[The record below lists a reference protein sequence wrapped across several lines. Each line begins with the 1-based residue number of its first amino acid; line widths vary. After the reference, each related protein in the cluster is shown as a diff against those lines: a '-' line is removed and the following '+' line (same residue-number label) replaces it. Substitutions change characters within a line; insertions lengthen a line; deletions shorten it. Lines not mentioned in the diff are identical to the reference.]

1 LNRRKKREKRREIK
15 KKGLPLIGM
24 IELTQKG
31 HAYVVSNDIIEDVF
45 ISKDNTN
52 HSLNGDKVQII
63 YYRNKKQKLEGEVTH
78 ILEEGNRNFIGTIEF
93 VDDYAFVRCDSRNM
107 PYDIYI
113 SERKLTKVNGD
124 LKLED
129 GMKVLIQVIDFSKGK
144 NPIGRVTKVLG
155 WPGDN
160 DTEINSI
167 MAEFDLP
174 MEFPDEVLETANEIS
189 DVISEEEIKKRK
201 DFRGTTTFT
210 IDPHNAKDF
219 DDALSVKF
227 LDNGDYEIGI
237 HIADVSHYVKENSIL
252 DKEAVLRATSVYL
265 VDRVVPMLPE
275 RLSNGIC
282 SLRPN
287 EDKLC
292 FSAVFVMNDKA
303 EIKKQWFGKTIINSD
318 QRFAYEDAQ
327 YMIDGG
333 GGDLLKEILLLDT
346 LAKKLRKRRFN
357 GKSIAFNRI
366 EPKFNLDSNGKP
378 LDVYF
383 KESGDSNKLIEEF
396 MLLANKKVAE
406 RVGKVAKGEKAR
418 TFVYR
423 NHDLPNQEKLE
434 SLASFVK
441 NFDYEIKIDE
451 KEIAKSLN
459 ELMSNIHGKP
469 EENVIENLA
478 VRTMSKAEYSTVNIG
493 HYGLDFDFYTHFTSP
508 IRRYPDVMV
517 HRLLEKYLKGGNS
530 ENKSKYEDLCKRSSE
545 QEKKASKAERESIKY
560 KQVEFMKDKIGS
572 DFYGVITSIT
582 DWGVYVELED
592 FMIEGMVRIS
602 EMDGDYIFDS
612 ANYQLK
618 SKDNKYQIG
627 DRVLITV
634 DSAILPTKQLNFSI
648 L

>member
-1 LNRRKKREKRREIK
+1 MNRRKRREKRREIS
-15 KKGLPLIGM
+15 KKGIPTTGI
-24 IELTQKG
+24 IELTKRG

-45 ISKDNTN
+45 ISKENTN
-52 HSLNGDKVQII
+52 HSLNGDRVEII
-63 YYRNKKQKLEGEVTH
+63 YYRNKKEKLEGEVLT
-78 ILEEGNRNFIGTIEF
+78 ILDEGNRNFIGIIEF
-93 VDDYAFVRCDSRNM
+93 IDDYAFVRCDNNNM

-113 SERKLTKVNGD
+113 SERKLEKVD
-124 LKLED
+124 VKD
-129 GMKVLIQVIDFSKGK
+129 GQKVLVQIIDFSKGK
-144 NPIGRVTKVLG
+144 NPLGRITKVLG
-155 WPGDN
+155 FPGDN
-160 DTEINSI
+160 ETEMNSI

-174 MEFPDEVLETANEIS
+174 MEFPDEVLETAEEIS
-189 DVISEEEIKKRK
+189 DIITEEEIKKRK
-201 DFRGTTTFT
+201 DFRETTTFT

-227 LDNGDYEIGI
+227 LENGNYEIGV
-237 HIADVSHYVKENSIL
+237 HIADVSHYVRENSIL
-252 DKEAVLRATSVYL
+252 DKEAIVRATSVYL
-265 VDRVVPMLPE
+265 VDRVIPMLPE

-292 FSAVFVMNDKA
+292 FSVVFTMNKKA

-318 QRFAYEDAQ
+318 QRFTYEEAR

-333 GGDLLKEILLLDT
+333 DGDFNEEILLLDN
-346 LAKKLRKRRFN
+346 LAKKLRVKRFK

-378 LDVYF
+378 LDIFF

-396 MLLANKKVAE
+396 MLLANRKVAE
-406 RVGKVAKGEKAR
+406 RIGKVSKDEKAK

-434 SLASFVK
+434 SLSEFIK
-441 NFDYEIKIDE
+441 NFDHELNLDE
-451 KEIAKSLN
+451 DEIANSLN
-459 ELMSNIHGKP
+459 ELMETIKGQP

-478 VRTMSKAEYSTVNIG
+478 VRTMSKAEYSSTNIG

-517 HRLLEKYLKGGNS
+517 HRLLEKYLKGANS
-530 ENKSKYEDLCKRSSE
+530 ENKSKIEDLCKRSSE
-545 QEKKASKAERESIKY
+545 QEKRASKAERESIKY
-560 KQVEFMKDKIGS
+560 KQVEFMKDKVGQS
-572 DFYGVITSIT
+572 FNGVITSIT
-582 DWGVYVELED
+582 DWGVYIELED

-602 EMDGDYIFDS
+602 EMDGDYGFDS
-612 ANYQLK
+612 KNYQLK
-618 SKDNKYQIG
+618 GENDKYQIG
-627 DRVLITV
+627 DSVRVNV
-634 DSAILPTKQLNFSI
+634 DSAILSTKQLNFSI